1 MGEPGEPSAIPIPA
15 VGSSAGAM
23 LRISPSPP
31 RNISKLLPA
40 GTGVAFAE
48 TVSQTDPKKERLQ
61 FCRTPQF
68 LGLKLLINFF
78 FF

>member
-31 RNISKLLPA
+31 RNIGKLLPA